1 MLYELHPKH
10 THVQTRPLPATQK
23 MEGDQ
28 RKRSKTTKQTQ
39 RKSKKQRVESPET
52 PQPSSGASSQDHD
65 PPRRPHTRIP
75 RTRRGRKVPDATEA
89 SPLSSTRK
97 VVGLVKSGDGKKHDE
112 ETLKGPRRRRRPVQR
127 GALSDLETTTT
138 LCKPPTTGTV
148 RDKQNEE
155 QAVVKA
161 VEEKELS
168 SVSDPSMRSHSTV
181 ATAPE
186 SSGATAEAAREEKH
200 GKETQQESK
209 SAAQETQ
216 LMHGAAGATDG
227 SDHTPSF
234 KKPAQRKRHKR
245 TGRYGK

>member
-1 MLYELHPKH
+1 
-10 THVQTRPLPATQK
+10 
-23 MEGDQ
+23 MEGNQ
-28 RKRSKTTKQTQ
+28 RKRSKATKQTQ

-75 RTRRGRKVPDATEA
+75 RTRRGRKVSDATEA

-127 GALSDLETTTT
+127 GALSDLETTTI
-138 LCKPPTTGTV
+138 LFEPPATGTV
-148 RDKQNEE
+148 RDRQNEE
-155 QAVVKA
+155 QAVVK

-186 SSGATAEAAREEKH
+186 SSGATAEAAKEEKH
-200 GKETQQESK
+200 GKGTQQEFKSE

-216 LMHGAAGATDG
+216 LMHGAGAPDG
-227 SDHTPSF
+227 SDPTPS
-234 KKPAQRKRHKR
+234 KKPAQRKRRKQ
-245 TGRYGK
+245 TGRYGEQFNISENYT